1 MLRLIVLS
9 AILFTQFSQAADS
22 PPPNIVWINVE
33 DISPWLG
40 CYGDDYATTP
50 NLDAFAKESILF
62 ENAFATA
69 PICAPSRSCLITGLY
84 ATSMGSQHLR
94 CEVTLPESIKPFP
107 KYLRE
112 AGYFCTNYGKTD
124 YNFSADGCFDY
135 WKQDMAPWRQ
145 RKDSSQPFFSFFVVG
160 GTHEGPGNFRDRY
173 EAATKDLPQE
183 LRHDP
188 AKAAVPPYYPDT
200 PKMRELLARYA
211 DLITAMDRE
220 VAKIF
225 ANLKDDG
232 LWDNTVVWF
241 FSDHGHG
248 LPRHKRWLNDSGL
261 RVPLMIHLP
270 KNFRVAGNL
279 ANGDRTDRLVS
290 FVDFA
295 PTVMG
300 LADLEAP
307 AVMQGHSFFSEES
320 PVRKYIYGARS
331 RADDMFECSRAIHD
345 GRYLY
350 VRHFMPH
357 LPYIQGGR
365 IFSNEKE
372 SFAELRRAR
381 DAGKLD
387 EKSALIWAE
396 RKPVEEFYD
405 LQADPHEVNNL
416 AGHPESQDQI
426 EAMRV
431 QLRQWILEHR
441 DTGFLMEAEYHRR
454 ADVAGE
460 SIYEIAQSPLHYDLE
475 SILAAAKLASN
486 RELTPL
492 DCQRMMLNLDSGVRF
507 WGATGVQNLVDLD
520 LEAEPILRE
529 LLRLRTMD
537 SSPSVSIAASESLL
551 QLNDRQVRWAIDG
564 LAKQL
569 TSDNKQAVL
578 QAARSAF
585 LVGEK
590 AKRLVPFM
598 QDVRQKLE
606 AEQPSKRRYRDF
618 NYASFTGWALEEA
631 LINCGAA
638 TSQDFE

>member
-1 MLRLIVLS
+1 MPLLLLLLTFFF
-9 AILFTQFSQAADS
+9 AGLSQAADS
-22 PPPNIVWINVE
+22 PPPNVVWINVE

-40 CYGDDYATTP
+40 CYGDEYAITP

-94 CEVTLPESIKPFP
+94 CEVTLPDSIKPFP

-112 AGYFCTNYGKTD
+112 AGYFCTNYAKTD
-124 YNFSADGCFDY
+124 YNFSPDGCFDY
-135 WKQDMAPWRQ
+135 LKQDMAPWRQ
-145 RKDSSQPFFSFFVVG
+145 RKDTEQPFFSFFVVG
-160 GTHEGPGNFRDRY
+160 DTHEGPGNFRDRY
-173 EAATKDLPQE
+173 EAATKDLPEE

-188 AKAAVPPYYPDT
+188 AKAFVPPYYPDT

-225 ANLKDDG
+225 ANLKEDG

-270 KNFRVAGNL
+270 KDSRVAGDL

-295 PTVMG
+295 PTVMQLAG
-300 LADLEAP
+300 LAVP
-307 AVMQGHSFFSEES
+307 SVMQGNNLLGGEERRY
-320 PVRKYIYGARS
+320 VFGARS

-345 GRYLY
+345 GQYLY
-350 VRHFMPH
+350 VRHYMPH
-357 LPYIQGGR
+357 LPYIQGGK
-365 IFSNEKE
+365 IYSNEKE
-372 SFAELRRAR
+372 GFAELRRAR
-381 DAGKLD
+381 DAGELN
-387 EKSALIWAE
+387 ETLSLIWAK

-405 LQADPHEVNNL
+405 LKADPYEVNNL
-416 AGHPESQDQI
+416 AGNPEHEGRIDTMHS
-426 EAMRV
+426 E
-431 QLRQWILEHR
+431 LRNWILRHR

-454 ADVAGE
+454 ADAAGT
-460 SIYEIAQSPLHYDLE
+460 SIYEMAQSDEHYDLE
-475 SILAAAKLASN
+475 NILAAAEKASSPD
-486 RELTPL
+486 LQPI
-492 DCQRMMLNLDSGVRF
+492 DCQRMLLNLDSGVRF
-507 WGATGVQNLVDLD
+507 WGATGVQNLNDLD
-520 LEAEPILRE
+520 LESKTVLRD
-529 LLRLRTMD
+529 LLRMRTID
-537 SSPSVSIAASESLL
+537 SSPAVAIAASESLL
-551 QLNDRQVRWAIDG
+551 QSNDRQLRWAIDG
-564 LAKQL
+564 LSNEL

-585 LVGEK
+585 LVGDK

-598 QDVRQKLE
+598 QEVRQKLE

-638 TSQDFE
+638 KASDFE

>member
-1 MLRLIVLS
+1 MLRLILLLP
-9 AILFTQFSQAADS
+9 LFFIGFANAAETR
-22 PPPNIVWINVE
+22 PNIVWINVE

-40 CYGDDYATTP
+40 CYGNDYATTP

-62 ENAFATA
+62 KNAFATA
-69 PICAPSRSCLITGLY
+69 PICAPSRSCLITGVY

-94 CEVTLPESIKPFP
+94 CEVTLPDSIKPFP

-112 AGYFCTNYGKTD
+112 AGYYCTNYGKTD

-135 WKQDMAPWRQ
+135 WQQDMAPWRQ
-145 RKDSSQPFFSFFVVG
+145 RENSAQPFFSFFVVG

-173 EAATKDLPQE
+173 EAATKNLPKD

-188 AKAAVPPYYPDT
+188 AKAVVPPYYPDT

-225 ANLKDDG
+225 ANLKEDG

-270 KNFRVAGNL
+270 QNVRIETNL

-295 PTVMG
+295 PTVMQLAG
-300 LADLEAP
+300 LP
-307 AVMQGHSFFSEES
+307 IPPVMRGGNDMFGQDE
-320 PVRKYIYGARS
+320 RKYVYAARS

-345 GRYLY
+345 GRFLY
-350 VRHFMPH
+350 VRHYMPQ
-357 LPYIQGGR
+357 LPYIQGGK
-365 IFSNEKE
+365 IYSNEKE

-381 DAGKLD
+381 NAGELN
-387 EKSALIWAE
+387 EESSLIWAE
-396 RKPVEEFYD
+396 RKPIEEFYD
-405 LQADPHEVNNL
+405 LQADPYEVNNL
-416 AGHPESQDQI
+416 AGDPQHQDRI
-426 EAMRV
+426 ETMRS
-431 QLRQWILEHR
+431 QLRAWILAHR

-454 ADVAGE
+454 ANAAGT
-460 SIYEIAQSPLHYDLE
+460 SIYEIAQNQQHYDLVA
-475 SILAAAKLASN
+475 ILAAAEQASSSD
-486 RELTPL
+486 LKPS
-492 DCQRMMLNLDSGVRF
+492 DCQRMLLSLDSGIRL
-507 WGATGVQNLVDLD
+507 WGATGVQNLNRLN
-520 LEAEPILRE
+520 LEVEPALRD

-537 SSPSVSIAASESLL
+537 SSPSVAVAASESLL
-551 QLNDRQVRWAIDG
+551 KLEDQQLRWGIDG
-564 LAKQL
+564 LAKVL
-569 TSDNKQAVL
+569 TSDNQQAVL

-598 QDVRQKLE
+598 REVRQSLE

-618 NYASFTGWALEEA
+618 NYASFTGWALEAA
-631 LINCGAA
+631 LIECGAA
-638 TSQDFE
+638 SPEDFE